1 MPNSTTS
8 KATLVR
14 PTLGQERS
22 DTGFR
27 ACISSAFQGM
37 TPEQLNALVDVWR
50 TGVLPGVF
58 FRDEM
63 LLKTYVVPLLQ
74 QCPLSPTKIV
84 EYVRKAASMAHDAS
98 VETVLNRSNLNT
110 TQHHIEHKNGYR
122 VVGTL
127 GDCFVVH
134 WIGLPDAYD
143 SFIKRTELA
152 ASDQTSSIDSIQA
165 LASPSLVVSSDFQ
178 SAVAEFGPMWVNPL
192 DFVVPSP
199 QTNTSHGLPPAKK
212 PRVDTSI
219 LKRLQ
224 GDAAT
229 VVAMLLQNA
238 ATTTAVDAPIQAEED
253 SCVLYGHLSPAPAPP
268 LKATTVHTVDQPSVV
283 MPSCSRWFSLH
294 SIHPIEK
301 RMLPEFFQ
309 NNKAKTPTVYMA
321 YRNYMVNTSRAAPHM
336 YLTATACR
344 RNLAGD
350 ACAILRVH
358 EFLMHWGLINYHV
371 PAHAAPPPQ
380 VPTPTSFELEPRSPG
395 TSIAPVLASQFVCE
409 SCPLAK
415 PVEFELTPEA
425 KRKERLVQHGMPLRK
440 LDAWGV
446 RPGSGVCA
454 ACFVSRK
461 FPSHLDPS
469 DFIALFPVSATPWTT
484 DEKLC
489 LLNTLNKLDTSQQV
503 DWNDVAQAVGR
514 PAKECI
520 AQFLKTPLEPQTP
533 TPVAATRRGEG
544 MADYPHV
551 TAVPDLASIVASADP
566 TLAKAAANAAVAQLD
581 ELNLPSQQQLTSS
594 TAAAN
599 ANKGHEAGA
608 QALVKAATAAG
619 MTVVKNEPG
628 TSTHDEAAKAQ
639 TTAATAVGVL
649 AAKAQVIRSL

>member
-1 MPNSTTS
+1 
-8 KATLVR
+8 
-14 PTLGQERS
+14 
-22 DTGFR
+22 
-27 ACISSAFQGM
+27 
-37 TPEQLNALVDVWR
+37 
-50 TGVLPGVF
+50 
-58 FRDEM
+58 
-63 LLKTYVVPLLQ
+63 
-74 QCPLSPTKIV
+74 
-84 EYVRKAASMAHDAS
+84 
-98 VETVLNRSNLNT
+98 
-110 TQHHIEHKNGYR
+110 
-122 VVGTL
+122 
-127 GDCFVVH
+127 
-134 WIGLPDAYD
+134 
-143 SFIKRTELA
+143 
-152 ASDQTSSIDSIQA
+152 
-165 LASPSLVVSSDFQ
+165 
-178 SAVAEFGPMWVNPL
+178 
-192 DFVVPSP
+192 
-199 QTNTSHGLPPAKK
+199 
-212 PRVDTSI
+212 TSI

-309 NNKAKTPTVYMA
+309 NNKAKTPT
-321 YRNYMVNTSRAAPHM
+321 
-336 YLTATACR
+336 
-344 RNLAGD
+344 
-350 ACAILRVH
+350 
-358 EFLMHWGLINYHV
+358 
-371 PAHAAPPPQ
+371 
-380 VPTPTSFELEPRSPG
+380 
-395 TSIAPVLASQFVCE
+395 
-409 SCPLAK
+409 
-415 PVEFELTPEA
+415 
-425 KRKERLVQHGMPLRK
+425 HGMPLRK

-581 ELNLPSQQQLTSS
+581 ELNLPSQQQLKSS

-599 ANKGHEAGA
+599 ANKVSNGPAPSRHGHQKFGWIWDAAVFTVDCVDVKKGIAKYEDGVVKGLMSDLVQCQMQHIQLKLHALEQLEAALQAERDQVAKERYEIYVDKLNMA
-608 QALVKAATAAG
+608 QAKLAVA
-619 MTVVKNEPG
+619 
-628 TSTHDEAAKAQ
+628 SSDE
-639 TTAATAVGVL
+639 
-649 AAKAQVIRSL
+649 